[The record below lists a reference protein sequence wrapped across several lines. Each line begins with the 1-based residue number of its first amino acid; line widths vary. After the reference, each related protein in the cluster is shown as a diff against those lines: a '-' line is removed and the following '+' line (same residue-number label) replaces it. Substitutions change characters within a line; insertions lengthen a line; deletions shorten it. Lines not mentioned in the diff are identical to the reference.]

1 MIPDKPATASV
12 PIHELLAR
20 RWSPRA
26 FDPKRP
32 VSREQIIS
40 LLEAARWAP
49 SRFGDE
55 PYRFL
60 VWDKSVDPDGWK
72 RVFDCL
78 AESNRPWVANA
89 PLLIL
94 ACASFLF
101 RHNGKPSRWGPHDT
115 GAASMALVL
124 QAAAIGL
131 AAHQMGG
138 YNTDHARAAFRI
150 PPEFTPMAMIAIG
163 YQADADILKPLGGDY
178 YQRELAPRTRQPLAE
193 QFFAGTW
200 GNGLTP

>member
-1 MIPDKPATASV
+1 MCRLSGAGCTSSRSVPARSASTRNDPPPADLRRSSGEAKAMIPDKPATASV

-32 VSREQIIS
+32 VSGEQIIS

-115 GAASMALVL
+115 GAASMALV
-124 QAAAIGL
+124 
-131 AAHQMGG
+131 
-138 YNTDHARAAFRI
+138 
-150 PPEFTPMAMIAIG
+150 
-163 YQADADILKPLGGDY
+163 
-178 YQRELAPRTRQPLAE
+178 
-193 QFFAGTW
+193 
-200 GNGLTP
+200 